1 MRKKFKFFCIIRIVT
16 ILWFYIILVEY
27 ISRFIFTKNSYFT
40 DYLLIIS
47 FFLRNFVAFLNYIY
61 TNV

>member
-16 ILWFYIILVEY
+16 ILWYYIILVEY

>member
-1 MRKKFKFFCIIRIVT
+1 MRKKFKFFCIRIIT
-16 ILWFYIILVEY
+16 ILWYYIILVEH

>member
-16 ILWFYIILVEY
+16 ILWYYIILVEH
-27 ISRFIFTKNSYFT
+27 ISRFIFTENSYFT

>member
-1 MRKKFKFFCIIRIVT
+1 MY
-16 ILWFYIILVEY
+16 YIILVEH